1 MRRADC
7 SVRVGHRHERLLF
20 KEVSTGEYLL
30 VEVLLLVRGNNV
42 LRLLLYFCQGWRPH
56 RNRAIRGTRLAAIL
70 HLGN

>member
-30 VEVLLLVRGNNV
+30 VEVLLLVLGNNV
-42 LRLLLYFCQGWRPH
+42 LRLLLYFCQGARPWFTTLPSNPKP
-56 RNRAIRGTRLAAIL
+56 RSPNTKP
-70 HLGN
+70 